1 MLSRAL
7 TPALPVNLLI
17 TVSQSRRFRPKF
29 LQIESLDH
37 VSRCLVK
44 GAFMDMSQKL
54 VSVLAASCGL
64 AAMAAIWTVMSGY
77 GILAGFLVYSFGGAT
92 LVIGLSAVTAF
103 VLPQLRRPQQI
114 RLEQFQSAFA
124 DGEAEARMLR
134 RSVA

>member
-1 MLSRAL
+1 
-7 TPALPVNLLI
+7 
-17 TVSQSRRFRPKF
+17 
-29 LQIESLDH
+29 
-37 VSRCLVK
+37 
-44 GAFMDMSQKL
+44 MDMSQKL

-77 GILAGFLVYSFGGAT
+77 GILAGFLIYSFGGAT